1 VTTFQLDLSDRE
13 GYELF
18 RRAIVE
24 RSNEAWSAI
33 YFHYCPRILG
43 WSRQYCAKLPGDET
57 AEDLAHRAIARA
69 WQALGAEQFAQFGS
83 LGALLA
89 YLRSCVSAAV
99 IDASRT
105 AITRERAYRRL
116 EVRLGRAPE
125 QEVLHRA
132 MVHLLWKQVF
142 ELVSSEHE
150 RVVVDEAFVL
160 ALRPRQIFARHQD
173 LFANVALV
181 YSVKR
186 NLLSRLERSSE
197 LRQLYEEFRA

>member
-1 VTTFQLDLSDRE
+1 
-13 GYELF
+13 
-18 RRAIVE
+18 
-24 RSNEAWSAI
+24 
-33 YFHYCPRILG
+33 
-43 WSRQYCAKLPGDET
+43 
-57 AEDLAHRAIARA
+57 
-69 WQALGAEQFAQFGS
+69 
-83 LGALLA
+83 
-89 YLRSCVSAAV
+89 
-99 IDASRT
+99 IDASPT